1 MTTATNRHRNT
12 ASAAGDDKMDWDKLR
27 VFHAVAEAG
36 SFTHAGEALN
46 LSQSAVS
53 RQISALEE
61 SLSVPLFHRHARG
74 LILTEQG
81 EVLYHTAREVFS
93 KLAMTEA
100 MLSESKDRPKGPL
113 KVTTTVSFGSAW
125 LSPRIR
131 EFMDLYP
138 EIQVTLVVDD
148 SELDLSMREAD
159 VAIRMSPPRQP
170 DLVQR
175 HLMATRYHVY
185 ASSDYLKRFGT
196 PQRAEDLDKHRII
209 IYGLDGRPPVR
220 NINWLIEAGARPGH
234 ERQPIY
240 VVNNVYAIFRA
251 VESGLGIAALPD
263 FMAQEASDLVRVLP
277 ELAGPDVEAYFVYPE
292 ELRSSKRIAVFRD
305 FLLRKV
311 AEGRNS

>member
-1 MTTATNRHRNT
+1 
-12 ASAAGDDKMDWDKLR
+12 
-27 VFHAVAEAG
+27 
-36 SFTHAGEALN
+36 
-46 LSQSAVS
+46 
-53 RQISALEE
+53 
-61 SLSVPLFHRHARG
+61 
-74 LILTEQG
+74 
-81 EVLYHTAREVFS
+81 VFS

-196 PQRAEDLDKHRII
+196 PQRAEELDKHRII

-263 FMAQEASDLVRVLP
+263 FMAQEAVNLVRILP